1 MEPYDIIIVGAG
13 ISGLSLA
20 HYSAKERLNTLV
32 MEKSERIGG
41 TFHSHRFSGDASG
54 FWLEL
59 GAHTCYNSYGNLIGL
74 MQDCNIL
81 DTIMKREKVGYKM
94 LLDGR
99 IKSIPSQMNFAEL
112 LFSVPRLFTQKKE
125 GRTIESYYSGIVGKN
140 NFKKVLGPLFDA
152 VICQRANDFPA
163 DLLFKKRPRRK
174 DILKSFILTHGI
186 QSITDAI
193 AVQPKISIIKGKEV
207 RAITMSNDLFHITTG
222 DGSAYTAQNLAV
234 ATDAGAAAT
243 ILKSPFPELSEELS
257 KIRVNVVE
265 SIGVALKKKALAL
278 PQIAGLIA
286 VGDAFY
292 SAVSRDTVK
301 HDSYRGLCFHFK
313 EGVLNYESKLKR
325 IADVLGVN
333 LSQLED
339 VATRENLVP
348 SLVVGHDRLISG
360 IDRLL
365 TGKRMLLTGN
375 YFSGLAIEDC
385 VSRSLNEFTRLK
397 NSFIKV

>member
-1 MEPYDIIIVGAG
+1 MEQYDIIIVGSG
-13 ISGLSLA
+13 ISGMSLA
-20 HYSAKERLNTLV
+20 HYCAKEGLNILV
-32 MEKSERIGG
+32 IEKSGRTGG

-59 GAHTCYNSYGNLIGL
+59 GAHTCYNSYGNLISL

-81 DTIMKREKVGYKM
+81 DTIVKREKVGYKM

-99 IKSIPSQMNFAEL
+99 IKSISSQMNFLEL
-112 LFSVPRLFTQKKE
+112 LFSAPRLFTQKKA
-125 GRTIESYYSGIVGKN
+125 GRTIESYYSGIVGRN
-140 NFKKVLGPLFDA
+140 NFKKALGPLFDA

-174 DILKSFILTHGI
+174 DILKSFTLTHGI

-207 RAITMSNDLFHITTG
+207 RTITVSNDLFYIATG
-222 DGSAYTAQNLAV
+222 DGSAYTARNLAV
-234 ATDAGAAAT
+234 ATDAGTAAA

-265 SIGVALKKKALAL
+265 SVGVTMKKKALPL
-278 PQIAGLIA
+278 PQMAGLIA
-286 VGDAFY
+286 VDDAFY

-301 HDSYRGLCFHFK
+301 HDTYRGLCFHFK
-313 EGVLNYESKLKR
+313 GGVLNHEAKLKR

-339 VATRENLVP
+339 ITTRENIVP
-348 SLVVGHDRLISG
+348 SLAVSHDGLISG

-365 TGKRMLLTGN
+365 TGKRIFLTGN

-385 VSRSLNEFTRLK
+385 VSRSLNEFTRMKKFNL
-397 NSFIKV
+397 V